1 MISQGNYE
9 SAEGVGPGHTPQDE
23 RTASNGARP
32 EPHPLDP
39 LRAALH
45 ELTTYLGY
53 YITVQTDRLMLG
65 TKQTLMSAGLGVL
78 AGVTGAAALV
88 VAVVQILYGI
98 SEGIAI
104 LLGGR
109 VWAGN
114 LITGVVVIG
123 ATLIAVRLVISR
135 MTGES
140 RRQRMEKYERIQDQ
154 QRAELGIDVAQRAAV
169 ERSIQ

>member
-1 MISQGNYE
+1 
-9 SAEGVGPGHTPQDE
+9 
-23 RTASNGARP
+23 
-32 EPHPLDP
+32 
-39 LRAALH
+39 
-45 ELTTYLGY
+45 
-53 YITVQTDRLMLG
+53 MLG

-109 VWAGN
+109 AWAGN

-123 ATLIAVRLVISR
+123 ATVIAVRLVISR